1 MYVYYTYIFYIIYI
15 TNIYIYIYVYIYI
28 YIYIYIYWRN
38 NFKAYLTSDEKKFET
53 VEILFLYSAS

>member
-1 MYVYYTYIFYIIYI
+1 M
-15 TNIYIYIYVYIYI
+15 

>member
-15 TNIYIYIYVYIYI
+15 TNIYIYIYIYV

>member
-15 TNIYIYIYVYIYI
+15 TNIYIYIY
-28 YIYIYIYWRN
+28 IYIYWRN
-38 NFKAYLTSDEKKFET
+38 NFKTYLTSDEKKFET

>member
-1 MYVYYTYIFYIIYI
+1 MYVYYTYIFYITYI

-28 YIYIYIYWRN
+28 YIYWRN
-38 NFKAYLTSDEKKFET
+38 NFKTYLTSDEKKFET

>member
-15 TNIYIYIYVYIYI
+15 TNIYIYV
-28 YIYIYIYWRN
+28 YIYIYWRN
-38 NFKAYLTSDEKKFET
+38 NFKTYLTSDEKKFET

>member
-1 MYVYYTYIFYIIYI
+1 MYVCYTYIFYIIYI
-15 TNIYIYIYVYIYI
+15 TNIYIYV

-38 NFKAYLTSDEKKFET
+38 NFKTYLTSDEKKFET

>member
-28 YIYIYIYWRN
+28 YIYWRN
-38 NFKAYLTSDEKKFET
+38 NFKTYLTSDEKKFET